1 VTGGSLFL
9 HNCSLERRGKV
20 TDEWAEY
27 DRWGTVLH
35 QLVYSG
41 GSANQPVYLNV
52 ENELLLQSATLL
64 GLPSDIGTI
73 EKDLVTA
80 VTRVLELQGRTADR
94 KMFRKIQHRLDSWRR
109 YPWND
114 ENRDPTPPPVLPV
127 LAVFSRAAEIMGENE
142 EYTSQAY
149 YRPLMGL
156 LGVRD
161 DDQTR
166 LETAFRSVSEKWWD
180 ALNNWLRDMDGQM
193 GLPTAEPL
201 GPRYVG
207 IPLSQALMRDADRQL
222 LLDFFENQRL
232 QPGTPLSANDMMVQ
246 LRDWFARGRGSAS
259 MKAMWKTKDGKTI
272 LTDAAIQALLSWDG
286 TQLDSGGVSRRALPP
301 LITARLRRVGL
312 GRAQFRF
319 GFVIRGTFNGP
330 NSLSTRWQVDSSP
343 ESPKPL
349 LDMEQLTDR
358 LLSPASLEEVDADV
372 LVSGV
377 LRLSPHD
384 ANSGSGV
391 PIERRPQ
398 PVVVAV
404 HLEEAGRYLEVEN
417 VRLGESHLVLVNSAA
432 RKPNGEP
439 MFDIESLLSEIAQPG
454 FAEVQGVDGLP
465 VGWTAYRDVVVMRE
479 HDREQMALDPLRPA
493 QTSTLVVA
501 DGLRLPGRDRWSDRV
516 PLTLRA
522 VGGETSGVRIRLSR
536 LDEVGSSDEIHTWE
550 TGESQWNGSTVNLPL
565 RDGRYRL
572 ELRNQGSSDRAQAI
586 ATRHFEL
593 CSGQHPRQHPGFELI
608 EYRPG
613 LSYDEALP
621 GELSATPRSVGDVS
635 AESHSG
641 VSVIGAQTT
650 GSRHG
655 NSPGTRLPGAIWWRT
670 EHTSIAQPK
679 LTEPAPP
686 DSCAITGSHHEII
699 DQHVPGQLD
708 RGECQGCGRIRMYRA
723 KAPRRRTAIIPS
735 VTTQSS
741 LDHLRSSAE
750 PTRIS
755 GADLLDALA
764 WLGGGPISEFN
775 TVMRQVDDSALTA
788 DEALRVMESLGHID
802 VRRDPTDARAISW
815 RMAPPCLAGQG
826 GNQWTLVGRWAADA
840 LATAQL
846 RTDEL
851 GGTIAFSETGW
862 LPSRVITDLD
872 ESAANDV
879 ARASGASA
887 AANAGQEILSTL
899 RPLVDIVREFPR
911 VSAENIY
918 DVEWFNPE
926 TASWR
931 LVTNMNQPG
940 AFRIRH
946 GFVTQYVLRES
957 GDIANRTMAR
967 TTPHVAK
974 CFAARQRPLISYQEE
989 SHRLHV
995 PLGAELPGL
1004 YGRAIILMSG
1014 RPPGKALDQ
1023 PLVVYENVPAPA
1035 AAHLLSLME
1044 EQS

>member
-1 VTGGSLFL
+1 MT
-9 HNCSLERRGKV
+9 NQ
-20 TDEWAEY
+20 WANY
-27 DRWGTVLH
+27 DRWGSALRE
-35 QLVYSG
+35 LVYGG
-41 GSANQPVYLNV
+41 GSANQPVYLNL
-52 ENELLLQSATLL
+52 ENDLLLRCATLL
-64 GLPSDIGTI
+64 GLSSDVEAI
-73 EKDLVTA
+73 ERDLVTA
-80 VTRVLELQGRTADR
+80 VTQVLELDGRTADR
-94 KMFRKIQHRLDSWRR
+94 SMFRKIQHRLDSWRQH
-109 YPWND
+109 PWND
-114 ENRDPTPPPVLPV
+114 GSRDFPPPPVLPV

-156 LGVRD
+156 LGVLD
-161 DDQTR
+161 DDKTR

-180 ALNNWLRDMDGQM
+180 ALNTWLMDMDGQM

-207 IPLSQALMRDADRQL
+207 IPLSQALMRDADRKL

-232 QPGTPLSANDMMVQ
+232 QPGTPLSANDMTVQ
-246 LRDWFARGRGSAS
+246 LSDWFARGRGSAS
-259 MKAMWKTKDGKTI
+259 MKAMWKTKDGKAI

-286 TQLDSGGVSRRALPP
+286 TQLDSGGISRRALPP

-312 GRAQFRF
+312 GRAQFQF
-319 GFVIRGTFNGP
+319 GFVIRGTLNGP
-330 NSLSTRWQVDSSP
+330 NSLSTRWQVDSST

-349 LDMEQLTDR
+349 LDMEPLTDR

-384 ANSGSGV
+384 ANSGLGA
-391 PIERRPQ
+391 PIERKPQ

-417 VRLGESHLVLVNSAA
+417 ARLGESHLVLVNSAA
-432 RKPNGEP
+432 KKPNGEP
-439 MFDIESLLSEIAQPG
+439 MFDLESLLSEIAQPG
-454 FAEVQGVDGLP
+454 FTQVEGVDGLP
-465 VGWTAYRDVVVMRE
+465 VGWIAYRDVVVMRE

-522 VGGETSGVRIRLSR
+522 VGGYPSGVRIQLSR
-536 LDEVGSSDEIHTWE
+536 LDEVGSRDVVQTWE
-550 TGESQWNGSTVNLPL
+550 TGEAEWNGSTARLPL
-565 RDGRYRL
+565 HDGRYRL
-572 ELRNQGSSDRAQAI
+572 ELRKQESSDRAQAI

-593 CSGQHPRQHPGFELI
+593 CSGQHPRQHPGFERI

-613 LSYDEALP
+613 LSHDAALP
-621 GELSATPRSVGDVS
+621 GEISANPPSVADGS
-635 AESHSG
+635 AESHPG
-641 VSVIGAQTT
+641 VRVIGAQTT
-650 GSRHG
+650 GARH
-655 NSPGTRLPGAIWWRT
+655 SDSSATRLPGPIWWRT
-670 EHTSIAQPK
+670 EHTSIGQPK
-679 LTEPAPP
+679 LAEPAPP
-686 DSCAITGSHHEII
+686 DSCAVTGSHHEII
-699 DQHVPGQLD
+699 ELHVPGQLD
-708 RGECQGCGRIRMYRA
+708 RGECQGCGRIRMYRG
-723 KAPRRRTAIIPS
+723 KAPLKKTAITTS
-735 VTTQSS
+735 VTSQSP
-741 LDHLRSSAE
+741 LDHLGSSAK
-750 PTRIS
+750 PTPIS
-755 GADLLDALA
+755 GADVLDALA

-788 DEALRVMESLGHID
+788 DEALRVMDSLGHID
-802 VRRDPTDARAISW
+802 VRRDPTDAKAISW

-826 GNQWTLVGRWAADA
+826 GNQWTLVGRWGADA
-840 LATAQL
+840 LAAAQV
-846 RTDEL
+846 RTEAL
-851 GGTIAFSETGW
+851 GGTFTFSETGW
-862 LPSRVITDLD
+862 LPSRVITGLD

-879 ARASGASA
+879 ARASGATA
-887 AANAGQEILSTL
+887 AANAGQEILNTL
-899 RPLVDIVREFPR
+899 RPLVDIVGEFPR

-918 DVEWFNPE
+918 DVEWFFPE

-931 LVTNMNQPG
+931 LVANMNQPG
-940 AFRIRH
+940 AYCIRN

-957 GDIANRTMAR
+957 GDIASKTMAR

-989 SHRLHV
+989 THELHV

-1004 YGRAIILMSG
+1004 YGRAITLMSG
-1014 RPPGKALDQ
+1014 RPPGKAKNQ
-1023 PLVVYENVPAPA
+1023 SLVVYENVPAPA